1 MIKKL
6 NKFRYIIITEGKI
19 IDSLD
24 ALVVLDLDMLGGI
37 SSYLGWPD
45 KCTCAALCE
54 CISVWIVSVIPQY
67 TVE

>member
-37 SSYLGWPD
+37 SSYLG
-45 KCTCAALCE
+45 
-54 CISVWIVSVIPQY
+54 
-67 TVE
+67 